1 METAKLEQLE
11 ALETLA
17 QFNERLLN
25 NLPTVINELSG
36 VRQPDTDAYLKN
48 IIEVI
53 GWEITVMNATSALF
67 EEASV
72 SMDKEGFNQSVLA
85 LNTALA
91 SGNDLEIA
99 TALGNL
105 TPHFETLRTAA
116 QEILA

>member
-1 METAKLEQLE
+1 METTKLEQLE

-17 QFNERLLN
+17 QFNDRLLN
-25 NLPTVINELSG
+25 NLPTVIGELSG
-36 VRQPDTDAYLKN
+36 GRKEDTDAYLKN

-67 EEASV
+67 EEAEV

-85 LNTALA
+85 LNAALT

-99 TALGNL
+99 TALEKL
-105 TPHFETLRTAA
+105 IPHFETLRAAA